1 MRKRSPYIYYS
12 ADELTAVEQ
21 HYDKHFGP
29 TSCVFHHKGND
40 APHID
45 LCLISPTAE
54 YPQYRLLTCGM
65 GSQAMD
71 IPDEIQGQVMSN
83 IEVMITLP
91 SDWTN
96 NKRRRNNYWWPIVLL
111 LSVAYFPF
119 DNNDWLDSGHT
130 ISYDNFSEKSDIK
143 MVFLASPRDYSHEAQ
158 FIELPSGKTIKI
170 LEMFPVLK

>member
-21 HYDKHFGP
+21 HYNKHFGP
-29 TSCVFHHKGND
+29 TSCVLHHTVYD
-40 APHID
+40 DPRID
-45 LCLISPTAE
+45 LFLISPTAE
-54 YPQYRLLTCGM
+54 HPQYRLLTCGM

-119 DNNDWLDSGHT
+119 VNNEWLDCGHT
-130 ISYDNFSEKSDIK
+130 ISYQNFTEKPDLK
-143 MVFLASPRDYSHEAQ
+143 MVFLTFPLDYPHEAQ
-158 FIELPSGKTIKI
+158 YIELPNGTIVGI
-170 LEMFPVLK
+170 LEVFPVLK